1 MLTLFLSFLKIIFFN
16 FILQDLI
23 YKELVF
29 MFFFVIFIELSQS
42 CDHCHN
48 ISELTWI
55 FLLLFL
61 TVYFSISSFNIE
73 LFDN

>member
-1 MLTLFLSFLKIIFFN
+1 
-16 FILQDLI
+16 
-23 YKELVF
+23 
-29 MFFFVIFIELSQS
+29 MFFFVIFMELSQS